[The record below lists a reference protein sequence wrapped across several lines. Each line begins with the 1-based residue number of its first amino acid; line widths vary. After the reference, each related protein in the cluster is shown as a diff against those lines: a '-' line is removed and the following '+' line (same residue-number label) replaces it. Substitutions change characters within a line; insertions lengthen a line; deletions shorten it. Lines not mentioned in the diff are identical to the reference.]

1 MPARGAHNGKTVEQF
16 LIEGLEIY
24 TTISPGPIA
33 ASHNTLNCSTTGPF
47 GPLFQLLHSLT
58 ELAFIAGVALA
69 TFGFAFA
76 GISYIIPGE
85 EWNRRGKQAAKN
97 VLIGTIILLS
107 SNMVVSF
114 LVRELGGVVC

>member
-1 MPARGAHNGKTVEQF
+1 MRIQSAAGTALCRTGT
-16 LIEGLEIY
+16 
-24 TTISPGPIA
+24 IA
-33 ASHNTLNCSTTGPF
+33 ASLAIMSTPVAAAHGSTSCPSNSAF

-97 VLIGTIILLS
+97 VLIGTIIMLS

-114 LVRELGGVVC
+114 LVRELGGVTC